1 MIIYETN
8 RNIGE
13 TIHEDIL
20 MNRLDRLIKPVN
32 NNFFGLEYH
41 VSVTLYDKTFL
52 PCVVFRHLGK
62 AMELEFNSLHEKVYL
77 GVTNRKLLPQDHVQK
92 NIIERLISQNNT
104 ISLSDIHKIEKCK
117 YSFPEEFRKKVDFNP
132 THYFLARFRDE
143 SFENFRGSET
153 GFYEV
158 PFNNEFENIVEIFNS
173 TLMLQ
178 NGDILELKN
187 YTDWKNNED
196 NLKKIHV
203 GKPFFTCYFG
213 GYHEKDF
220 EEKLAKT
227 RINFKE

>member
-1 MIIYETN
+1 MIIYETE
-8 RNIGE
+8 RNIGG

-20 MNRLDRLIKPVN
+20 MNRLDKLIKPIN
-32 NNFFGLEYH
+32 NDFSGLEYH

-62 AMELEFNSLHEKVYL
+62 TVELKFNSLHEKVYR
-77 GVTNRKLLPQDHVQK
+77 GITNRKLLPQDNVQK
-92 NIIERLISQNNT
+92 EIIERIISHNNI
-104 ISLSDIHKIEKCK
+104 ISLSDIDKIKPCK
-117 YSFPEEFRKKVDFNP
+117 YSFPEEFRKKVSFNP
-132 THYFLARFRDE
+132 THYFLVKFSDG

-158 PFNNEFENIVEIFNS
+158 PFNKEFENIVEIFNS

-178 NGDILELKN
+178 NGEIVELKN
-187 YTDWKNNED
+187 YMDWKNNET
-196 NLKKIHV
+196 NLKKIHF

-213 GYHEKDF
+213 DSEEKDF

-227 RINFKE
+227 RINFRE

>member
-1 MIIYETN
+1 MIIYE
-8 RNIGE
+8 IEKDIEG

-20 MNRLDRLIKPVN
+20 MNRLDQCIKPVY

-41 VSVTLYDKTFL
+41 ASVTLYDNTFL

-62 AMELEFNSLHEKVYL
+62 AIELKFNSLHAKVYH
-77 GVTNRKLLPQDHVQK
+77 GTIQRTLLHQDDVQK
-92 NIIERLISQNNT
+92 DIIERIISQNN
-104 ISLSDIHKIEKCK
+104 IIDLSDIVKIETCV
-117 YSFPEEFRKKVDFNP
+117 YSFPEKLRKIKFNP
-132 THYFLARFRDE
+132 THYFLVRFDDG

-158 PFNNEFENIVEIFNS
+158 PFGKEFENIVEIFSS

-178 NGDILELKN
+178 NGDIIELKN
-187 YTDWKNNED
+187 YMDWKNNEA
-196 NLKKIHV
+196 NFKKIHF

-213 GYHEKDF
+213 GSHEKDF

-227 RINFKE
+227 RINFRE

>member
-8 RNIGE
+8 RNTGE
-13 TIHEDIL
+13 SIHEDIL

-32 NNFFGLEYH
+32 NDFFGLEYH

-52 PCVVFRHLGK
+52 PCVAFRHLGK
-62 AMELEFNSLHEKVYL
+62 AMELEFSSLHEKVYM
-77 GVTNRKLLPQDHVQK
+77 GIINRKLLPQDDVQK
-92 NIIERLISQNNT
+92 RIIERLISQSNT

-117 YSFPEEFRKKVDFNP
+117 YSFSEKLRKKVDFSP
-132 THYFLARFRDE
+132 THYFLAKFSDG

-158 PFNNEFENIVEIFNS
+158 PVNNEFENIVEIFSS

-187 YTDWKNNED
+187 YMDWKNNED
-196 NLKKIHV
+196 NLKKIHI
-203 GKPFFTCYFG
+203 GKPFFSCYFG
-213 GYHEKDF
+213 GYNEKDF